1 MFELFF
7 VYFFICFLFI
17 FSILGEKDLDYIR
30 LKYTGNL
37 VNTINR
43 FSIERI

>member
-7 VYFFICFLFI
+7 VYFLFI
-17 FSILGEKDLDYIR
+17 FSFLGEKDLEYIR

>member
-7 VYFFICFLFI
+7 VYFLFI
-17 FSILGEKDLDYIR
+17 FFILGEKDLEYIR